1 MNPSSIMRLIALA
14 PSIALIALGV
24 QAQPAEPAAPP
35 AEGPAEGFAGLHG
48 TIERDIYIAP
58 TGAFKVPIPVLPAL
72 GGSITDT
79 PNVVT
84 FEDDFTTHISIAAF
98 PQDATQ
104 RWQFSVLGTKDYLQ
118 YYLDNFFL
126 PDFKRAFPQTEL
138 AKNGDFISNFDGAL
152 IAYTLLTGGSM
163 FSNRVPRID
172 EDGKPPV
179 AKRGNMFFVRNG
191 TVFVITTE
199 LAERVTE
206 GSTYNLTEQQEND
219 VLKERLIDI
228 ANKIRFMKP
237 PPAN

>member
-1 MNPSSIMRLIALA
+1 MRLTALAPSLALIALA
-14 PSIALIALGV
+14 A
-24 QAQPAEPAAPP
+24 QAQTAGPVAPP
-35 AEGPAEGFAGLHG
+35 AEGYTGLHG
-48 TIERDIYIAP
+48 TIEKGIYISP
-58 TGAFKVPIPVLPAL
+58 TGSFKVPIPVLPAL

-84 FEDDFTTHISIAAF
+84 FEDDYTTHISIAAF
-98 PQDATQ
+98 SQDATQ

-138 AKNGDFISNFDGAL
+138 EKSGDFISNFDGAL
-152 IAYTLLTGGSM
+152 IAYTLLPGGSM
-163 FSNRVPRID
+163 FTSRVPRIAED
-172 EDGKPPV
+172 EKPPV
-179 AKRGNMFFVRNG
+179 AKRGNMFFVRND
-191 TVFVITTE
+191 TVYVITTE

-206 GSTYNLTEQQEND
+206 GSTYKLTEQEENE

-228 ANKIRFMKP
+228 ANKIRFIKP